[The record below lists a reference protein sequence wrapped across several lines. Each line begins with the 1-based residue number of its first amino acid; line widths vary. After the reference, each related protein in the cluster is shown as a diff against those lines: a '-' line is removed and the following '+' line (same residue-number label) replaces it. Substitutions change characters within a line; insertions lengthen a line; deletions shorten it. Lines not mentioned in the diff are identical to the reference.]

1 MVDIKSVARKVI
13 QDETV
18 AIQNLINYID
28 DDFEAVVRL
37 IYKNK
42 GRVIITGIGKSAII
56 ATKIVAT
63 MNSTGTPA
71 VFMHAADAIH
81 GDLGMIREE
90 DVVIWCFQ
98 EWKHSG
104 NKSFDPVDTK

>member
-37 IYKNK
+37 IYENK

-63 MNSTGTPA
+63 MNSLLYFFHESSYGRNTE
-71 VFMHAADAIH
+71 V
-81 GDLGMIREE
+81 LG
-90 DVVIWCFQ
+90 
-98 EWKHSG
+98 
-104 NKSFDPVDTK
+104 

>member
-37 IYKNK
+37 IYENK
-42 GRVIITGIGKSAII
+42 GRVIITGNDEFHR
-56 ATKIVAT
+56 
-63 MNSTGTPA
+63 NSGC
-71 VFMHAADAIH
+71 VHARCGCDS
-81 GDLGMIREE
+81 
-90 DVVIWCFQ
+90 W
-98 EWKHSG
+98 
-104 NKSFDPVDTK
+104 

>member
-63 MNSTGTPA
+63 MNST
-71 VFMHAADAIH
+71 
-81 GDLGMIREE
+81 
-90 DVVIWCFQ
+90 
-98 EWKHSG
+98 
-104 NKSFDPVDTK
+104 

>member
-90 DVVIWCFQ
+90 DVVI
-98 EWKHSG
+98 
-104 NKSFDPVDTK
+104 